1 MKPTEI
7 TVLSGKGGTGKTTF
21 TSLLATKLAEQA
33 VLCDADVDAPDL
45 WILLHP
51 KKGLEE
57 PFFGG
62 DQAVFD
68 LDKCVGCG
76 RCEEVCRFRAL
87 EMKDGKPLFEE
98 GLCEGCSACVMVCP
112 ADCIT
117 LRKAQQGDVFFG
129 PADTGPIWHAK
140 LKPGGENSGMLV
152 QQLRNRARET
162 AKEASLKFI
171 VTDGPPG
178 VACPA
183 ISALTGSDLAIAVTE
198 PTKSARHDLERLGE
212 MARRLSVPLAVVINK
227 SGLSQEEEGN
237 LYTLCREKNWPVLT
251 EIPFDKR
258 VVRSIAASE
267 VPMKLLEDKVNEAW
281 AKIETLLHKNIEA

>member
-21 TSLLATKLAEQA
+21 TSLLATKLSGKT

-51 KKGLEE
+51 RKELEE

-68 LDKCVGCG
+68 LDSCIGCG
-76 RCEEVCRFRAL
+76 RCAEVCRFRAL
-87 EMKDGKPLFEE
+87 EMVDGKPCFEE
-98 GLCEGCSACVMVCP
+98 GLCEGCSACVLACP
-112 ADCIT
+112 PKCIT
-117 LRKAQQGDVFFG
+117 LRKGRQGNIFFG
-129 PADTGPIWHAK
+129 PSDTGPLWHAR

-152 QQLRNRARET
+152 QQLRERARKT
-162 AKEASLKFI
+162 AVENGLSYI
-171 VTDGPPG
+171 VADGPPG

-183 ISALTGSDLAIAVTE
+183 ISTLTGSDLAIAVTE
-198 PTKSARHDLERLGE
+198 PTRSARHDLERLGE
-212 MARRLSVPLAVVINK
+212 MAKRLSVPLAVVINK
-227 SGLSQEEEGN
+227 SGLSAEEEGN
-237 LYTLCREKNWPVLT
+237 LHTLCGEKGWPVLT

-258 VVRSIAASE
+258 VVKSIAASK
-267 VPMKLLEDKVNEAW
+267 VPMDVLENHLEEAW
-281 AKIETLLHKNIEA
+281 AKIETLIAKD

>member
-21 TSLLATKLAEQA
+21 TSLLATKLTGQA

-51 KKGLEE
+51 QKDLEE

-68 LDKCVGCG
+68 LDRCIGCG

-87 EMKDGKPLFEE
+87 EMSGGKPLFEE
-98 GLCEGCSACVMVCP
+98 GLCEGCGACLMVCP

-117 LRKAQQGDVFFG
+117 LRKAQQGDIFFG
-129 PADTGPIWHAK
+129 PGDTGPVWHAR

-162 AKEASLKFI
+162 AAAEGLKFI

-183 ISALTGSDLAIAVTE
+183 ISALTGSDLAVAVTE
-198 PTKSARHDLERLGE
+198 PTRSARHDLERLGE
-212 MARRLSVPLAVVINK
+212 MAARLSVPLAVVINK
-227 SGLSQEEEGN
+227 AGLCEEEEGN
-237 LYTLCREKNWPVLT
+237 LYTLCREKGWPVLT
-251 EIPFDKR
+251 EIPFDRR
-258 VVRSIAASE
+258 VVKSIAASE
-267 VPMKLLEDKVNEAW
+267 VPLKVLGGKLDEAW
-281 AKIETLLHKNIEA
+281 DKIRNMI

>member
-7 TVLSGKGGTGKTTF
+7 TILSGKGGTGKTTF
-21 TSLLATKLAEQA
+21 TSLLATKLAGRA

-51 KKGLEE
+51 EKDLEE

-68 LDKCVGCG
+68 LENCIGCG
-76 RCEEVCRFRAL
+76 RCEEVCRFRAVKM
-87 EMKDGKPLFEE
+87 ENGKPRFDE
-98 GLCEGCSACVMVCP
+98 GLCEGCSACAMVCP
-112 ADCIT
+112 AECIT
-117 LRKAQQGDVFFG
+117 LRKAQQGDIFFG
-129 PADTGPIWHAK
+129 PSDTGPVWHAR

-162 AKEASLKFI
+162 AAGENLKYI

-198 PTKSARHDLERLGE
+198 PTRSARHDLERLGE
-212 MARRLSVPLAVVINK
+212 MAGRLSVPLAVVINK
-227 SGLSQEEEGN
+227 SGLSREEEGN
-237 LYTLCREKNWPVLT
+237 LYTLCREKGWPVLT

-258 VVRSIAASE
+258 VVKAIAASE
-267 VPMKLLEDKVNEAW
+267 VPMEVLQSKVEESWDKLRNM
-281 AKIETLLHKNIEA
+281 I

>member
-21 TSLLATKLAEQA
+21 TSLLATKLAGQA

-51 KKGLEE
+51 EKGLEE

-68 LDKCVGCG
+68 LTKCIGCG

-87 EMKDGKPLFEE
+87 EMVDGKPRFEE

-112 ADCIT
+112 ADCIS

-129 PADTGPIWHAK
+129 PADTGPIRHARP
-140 LKPGGENSGMLV
+140 KPG
-152 QQLRNRARET
+152 QR
-162 AKEASLKFI
+162 
-171 VTDGPPG
+171 
-178 VACPA
+178 
-183 ISALTGSDLAIAVTE
+183 TE
-198 PTKSARHDLERLGE
+198 PEVHRHRRTSLRGLPGHLGPDRQRPGH
-212 MARRLSVPLAVVINK
+212 RRD
-227 SGLSQEEEGN
+227 G
-237 LYTLCREKNWPVLT
+237 TD
-251 EIPFDKR
+251 PFG
-258 VVRSIAASE
+258 A
-267 VPMKLLEDKVNEAW
+267 P
-281 AKIETLLHKNIEA
+281 